1 MEIID
6 REWCNRMIFIWTTK
20 KTHFDCRSSG
30 HLNVVFRTHSDT
42 VSLVWRRYSSVLL
55 DFPVYSLARRPS
67 PSVRSLVTRAAST
80 STLLP
85 CATVP
90 DASTLTWDFAPRAR
104 AAAAESK
111 RWVFNRNG
119 YRMERVAP
127 NDNGDLCDTCSV
139 SPTWL
144 RVKLTAVK
152 RTDWSEDRVRSAV
165 PLNRYSWKFSL

>member
-1 MEIID
+1 
-6 REWCNRMIFIWTTK
+6 MIFVWTVEK
-20 KTHFDCRSSG
+20 PFWLSNGRW
-30 HLNVVFRTHSDT
+30 NVVFHTHTPPDT
-42 VSLVWRRYSSVLL
+42 VGLVWRRYSSVLL

-67 PSVRSLVTRAAST
+67 PSVRSLATRAAST
-80 STLLP
+80 SALPP

-90 DASTLTWDFAPRAR
+90 DASTLTRDFAPRAR

-111 RWVFNRNG
+111 RLVFNR
-119 YRMERVAP
+119 YRLSDGTG
-127 NDNGDLCDTCSV
+127 NSNGDLCDTCSV

-152 RTDWSEDRVRSAV
+152 RTDWSEDKVRSAV